1 MVWMI
6 RGVNVGLHEKAT
18 KRSKIS
24 LTSIIY
30 ELLKCVIGDYVY
42 DSRDKSIRS
51 DIYIRKEAC
60 RVKCWAWHVRSEDS
74 SSAHELWC
82 SCGTAQ
88 RVTTRYDLVHHNMQI
103 SRISC
108 TSRYPSSSTNAGVT
122 LQLCCYPWLLTQ
134 SKLFW
139 NLSRS

>member
-1 MVWMI
+1 MRMVSMT
-6 RGVNVGLHEKAT
+6 RGVNVGLHEKT
-18 KRSKIS
+18 TNRSKRI
-24 LTSIIY
+24 LKSIIH

-42 DSRDKSIRS
+42 DSRGKSIRH

-60 RVKCWAWHVRSEDS
+60 RVKCEDS
-74 SSAHELWC
+74 SSAHAHTAELWC

-88 RVTTRYDLVHHNMQI
+88 RVHLVVTTRYDLVHHNMQI

-122 LQLCCYPWLLTQ
+122 LQLCCYT
-134 SKLFW
+134 
-139 NLSRS
+139 